1 MEESNRGDNLI
12 KDVEAKLK
20 GIFDDVNKWLT
31 FAEAKNGAMIALNGA
46 ILAGLANI
54 LFNKDFNEYFNI
66 WVKMILY
73 ISVACTAAAIVI
85 LLISFLPQLSVFKG
99 MDVSC
104 DEECVLIYYGDIA
117 KYKNEKQYIKHIY
130 HYYFNIDKS
139 EDELSKIEIDYG
151 KEIIINSSIAVKK
164 LKWFKLALKFTI
176 SAVITPIPVIIALI
190 VIHVLKNVNSV

>member
-66 WVKMILY
+66 WIKIFLY
-73 ISVACTAAAIVI
+73 ISVICTITAIII
-85 LLISFLPQLSVFKG
+85 LLISFLPQLSVFIG
-99 MDVSC
+99 MDVYC
-104 DEECVLIYYGDIA
+104 EEEYVLIYYGDIA
-117 KYKNEKQYIKHIY
+117 KYKNEKEYIKHIY
-130 HYYFNIDKS
+130 QYYFNINKS
-139 EDELSKIEIDYG
+139 ESELSKIELDYG
-151 KEIIINSSIAVKK
+151 KEIIINSCITVKK

-176 SAVITPIPVIIALI
+176 SAVITPIPVIISMVVLLI
-190 VIHVLKNVNSV
+190 LKKVNTI